1 MATPA
6 PLAAL
11 MADLADPGKGV
22 VLDPACGTGETLA
35 AVLERGTATV
45 CGQELDDAMAALA
58 EFRLRS
64 RRWQAEVAVC
74 GGDSLTEDAY
84 GGLQADA
91 VVCHPP
97 FASRDWPQEALAGD
111 ARWEY
116 GIPPKAESEL
126 AWAQHALAHL
136 RPGGRAVMLMPPAVA
151 SRPSGR
157 RIRTEFLRRGAL
169 RAVASLPPG
178 AARPS
183 HIPLQLWILE
193 RPQGPVPSDP
203 LVLLADLAEAPG
215 AAVGRDE
222 SRLAAGPGQPARSLA
237 RFQRRNGRAVQRR
250 GWR

>member
-1 MATPA
+1 MTSS
-6 PLAAL
+6 
-11 MADLADPGKGV
+11 
-22 VLDPACGTGETLA
+22 PAC
-35 AVLERGTATV
+35 ERAPY
-45 CGQELDDAMAALA
+45 CAILN
-58 EFRLRS
+58 
-64 RRWQAEVAVC
+64 
-74 GGDSLTEDAY
+74 GD
-84 GGLQADA
+84 
-91 VVCHPP
+91 
-97 FASRDWPQEALAGD
+97 RDWPQEALAGD

-193 RPQGPVPSDP
+193 RPQGPGPSDP

-215 AAVGRDE
+215 AA
-222 SRLAAGPGQPARSLA
+222 AAGTKADWQQVQDSHARSLA
-237 RFQRRNGRAVQRR
+237 HFQRRNGRAGQRR